1 MQPDLEFVFH
11 PKLQSIFDNF
21 CALLGIRIAFFS
33 PAGDALRVGE
43 GRPICAYCSLLRR
56 ELGMETRC
64 RALDAA
70 GRAKAAQSGSLTV
83 YPCHGGMLEAIMPVC
98 VSGRLL
104 GFAMIG
110 QFRQRTRPPAEI
122 LAKADPKLQREL
134 KRTYLQVPHF
144 DPAKGRHAVGLFEA
158 LVLHIAESRLIDRE
172 DAIGFILNR
181 LRDKPGQRLPLK
193 EASSLAGCSPS
204 QFSRMFRKMVG
215 RSYETTRIKLML
227 EKADVLLQSNPPL
240 RVQDV
245 AFELGFEDPL
255 YFSRI
260 YRKHRGVSP
269 KSAKEELAR
278 ANAK

>member
-11 PKLQSIFDNF
+11 PRLQSLFDNF

-33 PAGDALRVGE
+33 PDGEALRVGQ
-43 GRPICAYCSLLRR
+43 GRPLCAYCALLRR
-56 ELGMETRC
+56 KLGMENRC
-64 RALDAA
+64 RDLDTA
-70 GRAKAAQSGSLTV
+70 GRAKAASIGTLTV
-83 YPCHGGMLEAIMPVC
+83 YPCHGGMLEAVMPVS

-122 LAKADPKLQREL
+122 LAQADPELQREL
-134 KRTYLQVPHF
+134 KRTYLEVPHF
-144 DPAKGRHAVGLFEA
+144 DPAKGRHVIGLFEA
-158 LVLHIAESRLIDRE
+158 LVLHIAESRLVDRE

-193 EASSLAGCSPS
+193 EAASLAGCSPS

-215 RSYETTRIKLML
+215 RSYEITRIQLML
-227 EKADVLLQSNPPL
+227 EKADTLLQSNPSL
-240 RVQDV
+240 RIQDV
-245 AFELGFEDPL
+245 AFKLGFEDPL

-269 KSAKEELAR
+269 KNAR
-278 ANAK
+278 KVLIEAN